1 MVLKVH
7 DNLQFQILQFADDT
21 ILVGGGSWANVWTIK
36 TILRGFELVS
46 RMKINFVKSK
56 LYRINVN
63 ESFLEAASNFLLCKA
78 DAIPFEF
85 LGLPVGA
92 NPRRLNMWKPI
103 VESMMKRLSSWND
116 QHLSIGGRVTL
127 INFVLSS
134 LPLYFFSFFKAPKG
148 VISQLVQIQRNFL

>member
-21 ILVGGGSWANVWTIK
+21 MLVGGGSWANVWTIK

-63 ESFLEAASNFLLCKA
+63 ESFLEAASNFLLCKSE
-78 DAIPFEF
+78 AIPFEF

-92 NPRRLNMWKPI
+92 NPRRLNTWKPI
-103 VESMMKRLSSWND
+103 VESMMKRLSSWNNR
-116 QHLSIGGRVTL
+116 H
-127 INFVLSS
+127 
-134 LPLYFFSFFKAPKG
+134 
-148 VISQLVQIQRNFL
+148 